1 MSKSRKRVVYG
12 AVVIAV
18 LLIAAIPKLK
28 MFQGNSGPANP
39 GSRADMRTSVNAH
52 VVRVEQLDDKIFT
65 SGTLLANDEVELRSE
80 VTGKIIKIYF
90 EEGRRVSAGDLLVKI
105 NDAELQAELQRE
117 EYRLELSVQKEERQ
131 RQLMK
136 GNLIS
141 QEQYDVALN
150 ELNTVKAGIKL
161 IHAQIEKTEIRAPF
175 AGQIGLKYVSD
186 GSYIT
191 PSTKIATLQNTHP
204 VKIDFSIPEKYAGEM
219 RRGAKVSF
227 RIQGLPSIYQGSVYA
242 IEPKIDQVTRTVQ
255 IRAASPNPNGELMPG
270 AFAEIELVLKT
281 ISNALTVPAQAVIPE
296 LSGHKVLLYKGGI
309 VQSQPIETG
318 IRTSSTVQ
326 IVKGIQAGDTVLTSG
341 ILQVRS
347 GSPVS
352 ITQFE

>member
-1 MSKSRKRVVYG
+1 
-12 AVVIAV
+12 
-18 LLIAAIPKLK
+18 
-28 MFQGNSGPANP
+28 
-39 GSRADMRTSVNAH
+39 
-52 VVRVEQLDDKIFT
+52 
-65 SGTLLANDEVELRSE
+65 
-80 VTGKIIKIYF
+80 
-90 EEGRRVSAGDLLVKI
+90 
-105 NDAELQAELQRE
+105 
-117 EYRLELSVQKEERQ
+117 
-131 RQLMK
+131 MK
-136 GNLIS
+136 GSLIS

-255 IRAASPNPNGELMPG
+255 IRAASPNSNGELMPG

-281 ISNALTVPAQAVIPE
+281 IPNALTIPAQAVIPE

-341 ILQVRS
+341 ILQVRP
-347 GSPVS
+347 GSPVN